1 MQHFYQNTMM
11 YKFFIILMTLSSLS
25 MGYTNSFVNLSKE
38 DGEVLISL
46 VDDYPCFS
54 LNANKEIS
62 SFYLRDMGGEDP
74 KLLPLQENNLHYN
87 GHCISYGYDVSHKF
101 IYNSPYEIYIKVATE
116 DMKKYPYRYHKASF
130 CVLKSQKGTIRLVKA
145 RKSHFW
151 ETGGQFKCTDQDWA
165 QK

>member
-25 MGYTNSFVNLSKE
+25 MGYANSFVNLSKE

-74 KLLPLQENNLHYN
+74 KLLPLQENNFHYN

-101 IYNSPYEIYIKVATE
+101 IYNRSYEIYIKVAAE
-116 DMKKYPYRYHKASF
+116 DMKKYRYRYHKASF
-130 CVLKSQKGTIRLVKA
+130 CVLKSQKGTTRLVKA

-151 ETGGQFKCTDQDWA
+151 EIGGQLKCTNQGWT